1 MKKSYIRATCL
12 ALVAGFLLV
21 ACQDNSKKEAIA
33 KEQVDAAKENLDEA
47 KEDLTN
53 ARNAATQQE
62 WDDFKANTNATIAQ
76 NETRIAELKADL
88 KKTGKSMDETYQK
101 KLEDLETKNQEMK
114 IKLTS
119 YKNDASSDWN
129 SFKEE
134 SKHDLDELGKAFKN
148 FTINNK

>member
-1 MKKSYIRATCL
+1 MKKSFISVTCL

-114 IKLTS
+114 IKMTN

-148 FTINNK
+148 FTVNNK